1 MRKVLPR
8 FSKGFTLIEILIVII
23 LIGIL
28 AIAVLAAIN
37 PVELVRKGR
46 DTQRQADARELL
58 GAYDRFYTTYGCYP
72 WNGTDCSGTTV
83 RAGVNPNFGTPAT
96 DDELLIEQGEI
107 KAQFANRASITDAD
121 LDKRLFVSEDAAG
134 VVSVCFEPESIAG
147 RSGEIAALTEVT
159 NTTAATCGAGPYP
172 DTTCYICLP
181 Q

>member
-1 MRKVLPR
+1 M
-8 FSKGFTLIEILIVII
+8 IEILIVII

-28 AIAVLAAIN
+28 AVALLAAIN

-46 DTQRQADARELL
+46 DTQRQADARELS

-72 WNGTDCSGTTV
+72 WNGTACSGTTV
-83 RAGVNPNFGTPAT
+83 RSAAVNPIFGTPAK
-96 DDELLIEQGEI
+96 DEELLIEQGEI
-107 KAQFANRASITDAD
+107 KSQFANRASITDAD
-121 LDKRLFVSEDAAG
+121 LDKRLLVSEDAAG

-147 RSGEIAALTEVT
+147 RSGEIAALTDDT
-159 NTTAATCGAGPYP
+159 NTNAAPCGAGPYP